1 MGQWILTNEKAGVPM
16 LHPKYWWMS
25 ITVSPPVNKRA
36 IAKMAYCLAMDVMMV
51 STLCTDLDG
60 RH

>member
-1 MGQWILTNEKAGVPM
+1 M

-51 STLCTDLDG
+51 STLCTDLDR